1 MRSPRFGEV
10 SLHETRVV
18 DGVSRM
24 RELERALEELPVHYR
39 EAIVL
44 VVVLE
49 ESYLRAAE
57 ILDCDIGTIKSRINR
72 GRRMLR
78 VALGDAV

>member
-1 MRSPRFGEV
+1 MWDQLGRI
-10 SLHETRVV
+10 
-18 DGVSRM
+18 
-24 RELERALEELPVHYR
+24 PVHYR

-44 VVVLE
+44 VSVLG
-49 ESYLRAAE
+49 ESYIRAAE
-57 ILDCDIGTIKSRINR
+57 ILECDIGTIKSRINR